1 MGPYHWISGKL
12 ISWICKLSSNLNSF
26 CLYKLFLRSH
36 RCHQFCSV
44 CSSQSEAFQLPISPS
59 LSLSHTLHF
68 LTILGLAIYYMLCT
82 LLVVSILKEAGYI
95 CVCIHAVDLEF
106 QWLSTLRYNTSH
118 SHLLLT
124 LISCTLLH
132 LRILYYMYSWL
143 QKEAGLE
150 TICTVEVLGAP
161 WLYCVFWFTELVHS
175 VVCGE
180 WLQSYSTCLSPIPQQ
195 LAEVL
200 ILAISARELTFY
212 RGAEANYAPTPG
224 MGMPGVEAGR
234 P

>member
-1 MGPYHWISGKL
+1 MQWTWSFSGYLHLGTILL
-12 ISWICKLSSNLNSF
+12 I
-26 CLYKLFLRSH
+26 
-36 RCHQFCSV
+36 
-44 CSSQSEAFQLPISPS
+44 PIYSS
-59 LSLSHTLHF
+59 LS
-68 LTILGLAIYYMLCT
+68 
-82 LLVVSILKEAGYI
+82 
-95 CVCIHAVDLEF
+95 
-106 QWLSTLRYNTSH
+106 
-118 SHLLLT
+118 
-124 LISCTLLH
+124 SCTLLH
-132 LRILYYMYSWL
+132 LSILYYMYSWL

-234 P
+234 PNPGDLARETEPETWARSIFIPLADDVTPS

>member
-1 MGPYHWISGKL
+1 MQWTWSFSGYLHLGTILL
-12 ISWICKLSSNLNSF
+12 I
-26 CLYKLFLRSH
+26 
-36 RCHQFCSV
+36 
-44 CSSQSEAFQLPISPS
+44 PIYSS
-59 LSLSHTLHF
+59 LS
-68 LTILGLAIYYMLCT
+68 
-82 LLVVSILKEAGYI
+82 
-95 CVCIHAVDLEF
+95 
-106 QWLSTLRYNTSH
+106 
-118 SHLLLT
+118 
-124 LISCTLLH
+124 SCTLLH

-200 ILAISARELTFY
+200 ILAISARELSPVGELDLFY
-212 RGAEANYAPTPG
+212 TNPETPWDDITPFLILNSIPTLILSNCLALSTYFTPRHKGLRIPGLFPYLVSVLRKGMLMASGCLNKNYRVSLGIAP
-224 MGMPGVEAGR
+224 
-234 P
+234 

>member
-1 MGPYHWISGKL
+1 M
-12 ISWICKLSSNLNSF
+12 
-26 CLYKLFLRSH
+26 
-36 RCHQFCSV
+36 CSV

-124 LISCTLLH
+124 LILHSTPSPYTILHVQLTPERGWVGNDMYRRGIRCSLALLC
-132 LRILYYMYSWL
+132 ILIHR
-143 QKEAGLE
+143 A
-150 TICTVEVLGAP
+150 CP
-161 WLYCVFWFTELVHS
+161 
-175 VVCGE
+175 
-180 WLQSYSTCLSPIPQQ
+180 
-195 LAEVL
+195 
-200 ILAISARELTFY
+200 
-212 RGAEANYAPTPG
+212 
-224 MGMPGVEAGR
+224 
-234 P
+234 